1 MLHIGNIRGQR
12 GVGVAPRLMNQFGRR
27 RWSSGRQSSAARSGM
42 LAPAFSCLLL
52 IFASNAHAQT
62 PAIRLAA
69 TAPPSPVGS
78 GARAVGSGSAF
89 IALADDAT
97 AASWNPGGLV
107 QLERPEIS
115 AVGLATYQ
123 TSSGASFDDQDG
135 PIAVER
141 EVADADVGAI
151 GVNYASAA
159 VPFAVRGLNL
169 VASLN
174 YQQKLSFAREAT
186 AFIQS
191 TGPGLVEEDV
201 VEFHQ
206 QGWVY
211 AIAPALAAEIT
222 PNLSLGAAVEHWFD
236 GIGRE
241 YAWRQQVRQ
250 SFDLVLN
257 GEPATGSSRSTTD
270 FRNFDGTGGTI
281 GVLWRDPAG
290 LSAGAV
296 VHLPFQAH
304 FDLAGQVTDANG
316 AESTRAQH
324 LTMEVPVSY
333 GFGVSLRPT
342 DRLTFALDFTRVEWG
357 DFRLIDEHGNEFSAA
372 GDPIGADNEFSN
384 PDDPVSPG
392 VDATNTVRLGVEYA
406 IATEPLGVTTRA
418 GAFYDP
424 EPSRGA
430 PASFWGGSVG
440 LGFTTERFSV
450 DLAYQLRVGL
460 DVTRTATQRSVLQTR
475 DSAGVDELRHEC
487 LLSSVYYF

>member
-1 MLHIGNIRGQR
+1 M
-12 GVGVAPRLMNQFGRR
+12 VALSLLLVSLASEAQA
-27 RWSSGRQSSAARSGM
+27 Q
-42 LAPAFSCLLL
+42 APAV
-52 IFASNAHAQT
+52 
-62 PAIRLAA
+62 RLAA

-115 AVGLATYQ
+115 AVGLGTYQ

-141 EVADADVGAI
+141 EVADAEVGAL

-201 VEFHQ
+201 VEFEQ

-222 PNLSLGAAVEHWFD
+222 PSLSVGAAVEHWFD

-241 YAWRQQVRQ
+241 YAWRQRVRQ

-257 GEPATGSSRSTTD
+257 GEPASGASRSTTD
-270 FRNFDGTGGTI
+270 FRDFDGTGGTI

-290 LSAGAV
+290 ISAGAV
-296 VHLPFQAH
+296 VHVPFQAH

-333 GFGVSLRPT
+333 GFGISIRPS
-342 DRLTFALDFTRVEWG
+342 DRLTFAADFTRVEWG
-357 DFRLIDEHGNEFSAA
+357 DFRLIDERGNEFSAA
-372 GDPIGADNEFSN
+372 GDPVGAGNEFLN
-384 PDDPVSPG
+384 PGDPVSPG
-392 VDATNTVRLGVEYA
+392 VDATNTIRLGVEYV
-406 IATEPLGVTTRA
+406 IAAERPGFTTRA

-475 DSAGVDELRHEC
+475 DRAGIDEFRHEC
-487 LLSSVYYF
+487 LLSTVYYF

>member
-1 MLHIGNIRGQR
+1 MCRTRTG
-12 GVGVAPRLMNQFGRR
+12 
-27 RWSSGRQSSAARSGM
+27 SSGARVRFASVRGLAICSCLPSLLALLSSSAWAQ
-42 LAPAFSCLLL
+42 APAV
-52 IFASNAHAQT
+52 
-62 PAIRLAA
+62 RLAA

-97 AASWNPGGLV
+97 AASWNPGGLI

-115 AVGLATYQ
+115 AVGLGIYQ
-123 TSSGASFDDQDG
+123 TSSGASFDDQAG

-141 EVADADVGAI
+141 EVADAEVGAI

-201 VEFHQ
+201 VEFEQ

-211 AIAPALAAEIT
+211 AIAPALAAELT

-241 YAWRQQVRQ
+241 YAWRQRVRQ

-281 GVLWRDPAG
+281 GVLWRDVAG
-290 LSAGAV
+290 ISAGAV

-304 FDLAGQVTDANG
+304 FDLAGEVTDANG

-333 GFGVSLRPT
+333 GVGVSVRPS
-342 DRLTFALDFTRVEWG
+342 DRLTLAVDFTRVEWG

-372 GDPIGADNEFSN
+372 GDPTGAENEFLG
-384 PDDPVSPG
+384 PDDPVSPA
-392 VDATNTVRLGVEYA
+392 VDATNTVRVGAEYVVVA
-406 IATEPLGVTTRA
+406 DGPRLTTRA
-418 GAFYDP
+418 GGFYDP

-430 PASFWGGSVG
+430 PASFWGGSLG
-440 LGFTTERFSV
+440 LGFTTDRFSI
-450 DLAYQLRVGL
+450 DFAYQGRIGL

-475 DSAGVDELRHEC
+475 DTSSIDEFKHEW
-487 LLSSVYYF
+487 LLSSVFYF